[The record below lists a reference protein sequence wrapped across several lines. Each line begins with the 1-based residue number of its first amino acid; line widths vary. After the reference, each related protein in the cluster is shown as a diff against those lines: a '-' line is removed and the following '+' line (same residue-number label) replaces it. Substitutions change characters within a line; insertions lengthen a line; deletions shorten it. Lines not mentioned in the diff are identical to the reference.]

1 MAYWLIKSEPGTYSI
16 DDMQKEKTTFW
27 SGVRNYQARNNLKA
41 MKKGDK
47 CLFYHSVT
55 NPGVVGIVE
64 VIKEHYQDPTT
75 EETAWVVVDV
85 TFKKKLKNIVP
96 LEDIKAT
103 PKLAQMVLVKSSR
116 LSVQPVTDE
125 EFDFVLKMAGEK

>member
-16 DDMQKEKTTFW
+16 DDMQKEKITFW

-55 NPGVVGIVE
+55 KPAVVGIVE
-64 VIKEHYQDPTT
+64 VAKEHYQDPTT

-85 TFKKKLKNIVP
+85 TFKKKLKNTVP

-103 PKLAQMVLVKSSR
+103 PRLAQMVLVKSSR

>member
-64 VIKEHYQDPTT
+64 VTKEHYQDPTT

-85 TFKKKLKNIVP
+85 TFKKKLKNPVP

-103 PKLAQMVLVKSSR
+103 PKLSQMVLVKSSR
-116 LSVQPVTDE
+116 LSVQPVTEE
-125 EFDFVLKMAGEK
+125 EFDFVLKMAN